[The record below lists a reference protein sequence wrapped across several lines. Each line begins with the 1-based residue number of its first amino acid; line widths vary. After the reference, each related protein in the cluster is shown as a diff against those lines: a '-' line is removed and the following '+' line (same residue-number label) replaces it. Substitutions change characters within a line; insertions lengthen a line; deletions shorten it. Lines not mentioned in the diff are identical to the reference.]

1 MHILLVGATGRN
13 GTLVLSEALS
23 RNHTITA
30 LVRDPTTTSLPPHKN
45 LTLVKG
51 SPLSLPNL
59 KSAMQTTTPPDA
71 IIITLNPRRLT
82 DSPFS
87 ALDPNTPPALLHDSV
102 ANTLQAIKTLNLPRV
117 PKLVINSMQGAG
129 ASSKSL
135 IFPLRALFNHTNM
148 KHTLDDHNA
157 VDALFRGN
165 GNDNDNGD
173 AAGKDVEWVLV
184 RPPMLTEG
192 EGLPVKVYDDE
203 GSGVCWMPKITRQ
216 SVAGFMVDAVEKD
229 DWNRS
234 APVITN

>member
-1 MHILLVGATGRN
+1 MHILLIGATGRN

-30 LVRDPTTTSLPPHKN
+30 LVRDPTTTSLPSHKN
-45 LTLVKG
+45 LTLTKG
-51 SPLSLPNL
+51 SPLSLQNL
-59 KSAMQTTTPPDA
+59 LSAMQTPTPPDA

-102 ANTLQAIKTLNLPRV
+102 SNTLQAIKTLNLPRN
-117 PKLVINSMQGAG
+117 PKLVMNSMQGAG

-165 GNDNDNGD
+165 DD
-173 AAGKDVEWVLV
+173 AAAKDVDWVLV

-192 EGLPVKVYDDE
+192 ESLPVKVYDDE
-203 GSGVCWMPKITRQ
+203 GSGVCWMPKITRR

-234 APVITN
+234 APVVTN

>member
-1 MHILLVGATGRN
+1 MHILLIGATGRN

-30 LVRDPTTTSLPPHKN
+30 LVRDPTTTSLPSHKN
-45 LTLVKG
+45 LTLTKG
-51 SPLSLPNL
+51 SPLSLQNL
-59 KSAMQTTTPPDA
+59 LSAMQTPTPPDA

-102 ANTLQAIKTLNLPRV
+102 SNTLQAIKTLNLPRN

-165 GNDNDNGD
+165 DD
-173 AAGKDVEWVLV
+173 AAVKDVDWVLV

-192 EGLPVKVYDDE
+192 ESLPVKVYDDE
-203 GSGVCWMPKITRQ
+203 GSGVCWMPKITRR

>member
-1 MHILLVGATGRN
+1 MHILLIGATGRN
-13 GTLVLSEALS
+13 GTLVLTEALT

-30 LVRDPTTTSLPPHKN
+30 LVRDPTTTSTTLPPHKN
-45 LTLVKG
+45 LTLLKG
-51 SPLSLPNL
+51 SPLSLQDL
-59 KSAMQTTTPPDA
+59 LSAMQTPTAPDA

-102 ANTLQAIKTLNLPRV
+102 SNTLQAIKTLNLPRA

-135 IFPLRALFNHTNM
+135 IFPLRTLFNHTNM

-157 VDALFRGN
+157 VDALFRADSN
-165 GNDNDNGD
+165 GGD
-173 AAGKDVEWVLV
+173 AVGKDVDWVLV

-192 EGLPVKVYDDE
+192 ESLPVKVYDDE
-203 GSGVCWMPKITRQ
+203 GSGVCWMPKITRR